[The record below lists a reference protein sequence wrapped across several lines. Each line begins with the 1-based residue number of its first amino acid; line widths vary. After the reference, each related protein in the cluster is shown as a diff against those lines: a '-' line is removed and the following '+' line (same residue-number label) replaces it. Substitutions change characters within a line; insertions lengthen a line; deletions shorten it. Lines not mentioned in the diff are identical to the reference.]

1 MGSFLVVGRVLFVVI
16 FVISGVQK
24 LADVAGTAQL
34 IATHVPIPAAFADLG
49 TTLESA
55 TGLPL
60 PQIMAILA
68 GLTEVIGGLLI
79 AFNIATR
86 PIAIIMALF
95 TIVVTAFFHNF
106 WTMTGAE
113 YADNMVHALK
123 NVSIVGGCLVLAAI
137 GSRQG
142 GIESDRL

>member
-1 MGSFLVVGRVLFVVI
+1 MGIFLVVGRVLFVVI

-24 LADVAGTAQL
+24 LTDVAGTAQL
-34 IATHVPIPAAFADLG
+34 IAAHVPIPAAFSDLG

-68 GLTEVIGGLLI
+68 GLTEVICGLLI

-95 TIVVTAFFHNF
+95 TIVVTVFFHNF

-123 NVSIVGGCLVLAAI
+123 NVSIVGGFLIIAAI
-137 GSRQG
+137 GSRRV
-142 GIESDRL
+142 GIENDRL